1 MNMAVAKVAL
11 SLPAS
16 LLAQIDRR
24 AKKSRLSRS
33 AFVREVMERTLLQP
47 HEDEILRKARHIYAE
62 VGEEDRVLS
71 EAFLTLAAETLP
83 PQPKRR
89 RR

>member
-1 MNMAVAKVAL
+1 MAVAKVAL

-16 LLAQIDRR
+16 LLARIDRR
-24 AKKSRLSRS
+24 AKQARLSRS
-33 AFVREVMERTLLQP
+33 ALVREIMERALRPP
-47 HEDEILRKARHIYAE
+47 HEDEILRKARHLYAQ

-71 EAFLTLAAETLP
+71 EAFLTPAAETLP

>member
-24 AKKSRLSRS
+24 ARKSRMSRS
-33 AFVREVMERTLLQP
+33 AFVRQVMEQTLRQP
-47 HEDEILRKARHIYAE
+47 YEDEILQKARHLYAE
-62 VGEEDRVLS
+62 VGEKDRVLS

-89 RR
+89 KR